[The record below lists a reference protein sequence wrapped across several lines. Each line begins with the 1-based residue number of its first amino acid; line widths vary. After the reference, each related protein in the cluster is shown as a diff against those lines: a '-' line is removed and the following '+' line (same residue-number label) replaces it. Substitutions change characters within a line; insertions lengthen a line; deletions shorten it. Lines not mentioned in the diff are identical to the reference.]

1 MLENDAA
8 IPDAITPETE
18 LVVPQR
24 LAELPR
30 IIRLSDTRFQM
41 MDDVRPNRAI

>member
-1 MLENDAA
+1 MLANDEV

-30 IIRLSDTRFQM
+30 IIRLSDPCCQIT
-41 MDDVRPNRAI
+41 DDLGPN

>member
-1 MLENDAA
+1 MLANDAA

-30 IIRLSDTRFQM
+30 IIRLSDACFQI
-41 MDDVRPNRAI
+41 MDDLRPN